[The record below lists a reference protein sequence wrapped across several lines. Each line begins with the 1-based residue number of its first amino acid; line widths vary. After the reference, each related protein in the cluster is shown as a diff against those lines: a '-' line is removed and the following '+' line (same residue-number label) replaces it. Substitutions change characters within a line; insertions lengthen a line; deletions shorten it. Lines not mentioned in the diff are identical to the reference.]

1 MNNIPQKILF
11 IINPISG
18 ASSKAAL
25 PKLIHTRLNS
35 KWYQPEIVFT
45 DYAGQGKEIALNAVK
60 TGINKIIAVGGDGT
74 INEIAQTLIGTT
86 GVLGIIPA
94 GSGNGLARH
103 LGIPM
108 DQQKAIELL
117 NNHREICIDSA
128 TINGKYFFCTAGLGF
143 DAHIGDVFAKKTHRG
158 IKGYITSTIKEFL
171 NYPPET
177 YRLIID
183 GKTIERT
190 AFLITFANAAQYGN
204 NAFISPEASI
214 QDGLLDVCI
223 LRPFKSIYSLGIA
236 MSLFTKKINRS
247 KYMEI
252 IRCERLTVQRE
263 KPGVAHADGEPLY
276 MGEELKIEITK
287 GCLKVIVS
295 NAHPSSFQE
304 NTE

>member
-1 MNNIPQKILF
+1 MTTTPEKILF

-18 ASSKAAL
+18 STSKAAL
-25 PKLIHTRLNS
+25 PKLIETKLNS
-35 KWYQPEIVFT
+35 KWYRPEIVFT
-45 DYAGQGKEIALNAVK
+45 DYAGQGKEIALNAVHSGMK
-60 TGINKIIAVGGDGT
+60 KIIAVGGDGT
-74 INEIAQTLIGTT
+74 INEIAQTLIGTP

-117 NNHREICIDSA
+117 NNHREICIDCA
-128 TINGKYFFCTAGLGF
+128 TINGKYFFCTAGVGF

-158 IKGYITSTIKEFL
+158 IKGYITSSIREFIA
-171 NYPPET
+171 YSPER
-177 YRLIID
+177 YQLIIN
-183 GKTIERT
+183 GETLERT

-223 LRPFKSIYSLGIA
+223 LKPFNSLTSLGIA
-236 MSLFTKKINRS
+236 LRLFTKEINKS

-252 IRCERLTVQRE
+252 IRCNSLIVRRE
-263 KPGVAHADGEPLY
+263 KPAVAHADGEPIE
-276 MGEELKIEITK
+276 MGMEIDVKITK
-287 GCLKVIVS
+287 DCLQVIVA
-295 NAHPSSFQE
+295 NK
-304 NTE
+304 

>member
-1 MNNIPQKILF
+1 LSQIFVMTSTAEKILF

-18 ASSKAAL
+18 ATSKAAL
-25 PKLIHTRLNS
+25 PKLIETRLNT
-35 KWYQPEIVFT
+35 KWFQPEITFT

-60 TGINKIIAVGGDGT
+60 AGITKIIAVGGDGT

-86 GVLGIIPA
+86 GVLGIVPA

-108 DQQKAIELL
+108 DSEKAIELL
-117 NNHREICIDSA
+117 NNHREICIDCA
-128 TINGKYFFCTAGLGF
+128 TINDKYFFCTAGLGF
-143 DAHIGDVFAKKTHRG
+143 DAHIGDVFARKTHRG
-158 IKGYITSTIKEFL
+158 LKGYITSTIKEFIA
-171 NYPPET
+171 YPPEK
-177 YRLIID
+177 YQLVID

-223 LRPFKSIYSLGIA
+223 LKPFGAINSLGIA
-236 MSLFTKKINRS
+236 LKLFTKKINSS

-252 IRCERLTVQRE
+252 IRCESLTVRRST
-263 KPGVAHADGEPLY
+263 PGVAHADGEPMQ
-276 MGEELKIEITK
+276 MGEVLNVKIIK
-287 GCLKVIVS
+287 DCLKVIVS
-295 NAHPSSFQE
+295 NR
-304 NTE
+304 